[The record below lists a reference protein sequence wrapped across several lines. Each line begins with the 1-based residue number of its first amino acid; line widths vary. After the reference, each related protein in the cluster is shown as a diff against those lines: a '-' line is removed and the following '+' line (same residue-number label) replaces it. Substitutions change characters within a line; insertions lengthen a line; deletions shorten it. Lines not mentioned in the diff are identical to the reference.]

1 MDDRGGKHMII
12 RDLLPIGSV
21 VLLENGEPMKI
32 WWDAN
37 GDLCIEYESG
47 EWYHYN
53 QRGEWW

>member
-1 MDDRGGKHMII
+1 MII

-21 VLLENGEPMKI
+21 VLLENGEPVKI